1 MFSQKKKKI
10 DKWSKKKKKYNKIHN
25 YFIFTFKI
33 VYIKQHNIYNSIYN
47 NNQQLFYYTLKIT
60 NIQ

>member
-1 MFSQKKKKI
+1 MV
-10 DKWSKKKKKYNKIHN
+10 KKKKYNKIHN